1 MPATSKLLDNSVIL
15 TAKEGLKELGK
26 SALISKKLQA
36 IISAKTHG
44 ISKVAA
50 VYNVTNKT
58 LTFWIKSL
66 KNGSLSDLLPK
77 TKATKKP
84 LIDESASKIIL
95 EWLNKDPGLTI
106 KKVRLMI
113 KKELGIKAS
122 KSTVHRLMKKLGFAH
137 ITARSVH
144 YKQDKERLEEFKKNS
159 NRNKRKQPN

>member
-1 MPATSKLLDNSVIL
+1 MRQSHNI
-15 TAKEGLKELGK
+15 
-26 SALISKKLQA
+26 
-36 IISAKTHG
+36 
-44 ISKVAA
+44 
-50 VYNVTNKT
+50 TNKT

-77 TKATKKP
+77 AKATKKP

-95 EWLNKDPGLTI
+95 KWLNKDPGLTI

-113 KKELGIKAS
+113 TKELAIKAS

-144 YKQDKERLEEFKKNS
+144 YKQDREKLEEFKKNF
-159 NRNKRKQPN
+159 N